1 MRTRYEVLASLV
13 MAGLAGTAAYPAQ
26 AGLITVTVD
35 QTGGADYTTLSAAVA
50 AANADKN
57 LANTYHIQLAPGTYL
72 NDYANIQRPM
82 EIFGDGANSTVLQ
95 STIALPNQKGIIHT
109 IASLFVKGLTFTGAF
124 IADALGGNGAGIRD
138 QITGAGTLRIEDSV
152 FRGNQ
157 EGVLTGGSGNQEH
170 VIVKNPKFLDNGN
183 TNNNA
188 GQEHGI
194 YINDAASVAIDG
206 SLFCGQKNGG
216 HNIKLRSLTSM
227 ISNVQSYEGT
237 AGPGCAGIGNA
248 SRGIDLPNGGVAT
261 LSNVDLFQGAASP
274 NFSLLEFGAEG
285 LKYAQNSLSLNDV
298 AFTSTSGGVGIQ
310 WFAGATPCTFQDVT
324 FSGVAN
330 QTTPAGVCRTG
341 MITSPGSPTPVNE
354 PGSLALLAA
363 ALGLLTGTI
372 RRTRPKA

>member
-1 MRTRYEVLASLV
+1 VARAGRLDGYAEAATLV
-13 MAGLAGTAAYPAQ
+13 TSAQ
-26 AGLITVTVD
+26 VCKALGPDGSILI
-35 QTGGADYTTLSAAVA
+35 GG
-50 AANADKN
+50 
-57 LANTYHIQLAPGTYL
+57 
-72 NDYANIQRPM
+72 
-82 EIFGDGANSTVLQ
+82 E
-95 STIALPNQKGIIHT
+95 
-109 IASLFVKGLTFTGAF
+109 GLTFTGAF

-138 QITGAGTLRIEDSV
+138 QITGAGSLRIEDSV

-170 VIVKNPKFLDNGN
+170 VIVKNSKFLDNGN

-194 YINDAASVAIDG
+194 YVNDAASVAIDG

-274 NFSLLEFGAEG
+274 NFSLVEFGAEG

-341 MITSPGSPTPVNE
+341 MITSPGSPTPFNE